1 MALTPRP
8 TTAVSSLPRR
18 TAILPSVAAVVGV
31 HRKLVTA
38 WCCPGGRDVLQV
50 TGRVAGVCLP
60 VRRLIIAGVDAAAA
74 AAPARTPHH
83 RVGFLG
89 LRRRHSRAILLRTA
103 AVRRRPAMSRWRCR
117 LVLYGVL
124 ETPRRRLQI
133 SAHCPIVAMLVVG
146 SKSQSD

>member
-38 WCCPGGRDVLQV
+38 RCCPGGKDVLV
-50 TGRVAGVCLP
+50 AGHVAGVCLP
-60 VRRLIIAGVDAAAA
+60 VRRLIIACVDAAAA
-74 AAPARTPHH
+74 AARTPHH
-83 RVGFLG
+83 RGGFLG

-103 AVRRRPAMSRWRCR
+103 AVRRRTAMSHWWCR

-124 ETPRRRLQI
+124 ETPRRRL
-133 SAHCPIVAMLVVG
+133 
-146 SKSQSD
+146 